1 MSKFVVASR
10 RRDYIDLPHYFG
22 KYEFSVVPRS
32 MFRQDGSLLLGCDK
46 ASVMHQIEELMGK
59 KKENMETENL
69 LPENLVPETSHRKVI
84 ILDGMAVVNQIKKT
98 SQIKTCKDLAG
109 AFIQKV
115 LYESRG
121 HEEVRM
127 IFDRYQENSIKDP
140 TRSKRTQGVTIR
152 YKISDDTNIEG
163 VTMKKLL
170 SHITKQHLTKF
181 IGDHLAKELESLGK
195 Q

>member
-1 MSKFVVASR
+1 MV
-10 RRDYIDLPHYFG
+10 
-22 KYEFSVVPRS
+22 
-32 MFRQDGSLLLGCDK
+32 
-46 ASVMHQIEELMGK
+46 
-59 KKENMETENL
+59 
-69 LPENLVPETSHRKVI
+69 
-84 ILDGMAVVNQIKKT
+84 
-98 SQIKTCKDLAG
+98 
-109 AFIQKV
+109 
-115 LYESRG
+115 
-121 HEEVRM
+121 
-127 IFDRYQENSIKDP
+127 FDRYQENSIKDP